1 MTKEDK
7 MKLNALAAA
16 AAGVMSLLA
25 VVCSAATAPPE
36 PAKALAELKANR
48 VEISY
53 VAPAN
58 PAHQQIY
65 ELLKK
70 RRVLERLQEA
80 LSPVR
85 LPGTLTL
92 KTEGC
97 DGVSNAWYDVEEH
110 TVSVCYEYIDEV
122 MRNAPAKTTA
132 AGVTKKDAILGPTIE
147 VFAHETAHAL
157 FDMLRVPILGR
168 EEDAADQIAAYI
180 LLNQDKD
187 MARKTVSGVAFMY
200 NQEAQSQMQQLELKK
215 FADAHG
221 LSAQRLY
228 NLLCMAYGADPA
240 LFKDVVGKGYL
251 PEKRAEGCADEY
263 RQVEYAFNT
272 LLNPSIDQELKKKVK
287 AKKLFKSLTEE

>member
-1 MTKEDK
+1 MK
-7 MKLNALAAA
+7 MKASVAA
-16 AAGVMSLLA
+16 AAGVMGLLA
-25 VVCSAATAPPE
+25 VVCSAAEAPPE
-36 PAKALAELKANR
+36 SAKALAEVKANR

-97 DGVSNAWYDVEEH
+97 DGVSNAWYEVSEH
-110 TVSVCYEYIDEV
+110 AVSVCYEYIDEV
-122 MRNAPAKTTA
+122 LRNAPAKTTA
-132 AGVTKKDAILGPTIE
+132 GGVTKQDAIIGPTIE

-180 LLNQDKD
+180 LLNLDKD

-221 LSAQRLY
+221 LSAQRFY
-228 NLLCMAYGADPA
+228 NLLCMAYGADPE

-251 PEKRAEGCADEY
+251 PESRSEGCADEY
-263 RQVEYAFNT
+263 KQVDYAFNT
-272 LLNPSIDQELKKKVK
+272 LINPSIDQEVKKKVK
-287 AKKLFKSLTEE
+287 AKRLLRPLTEE

>member
-1 MTKEDK
+1 MNLK
-7 MKLNALAAA
+7 ASVAAA
-16 AAGVMSLLA
+16 AAVVSLLA

-36 PAKALAELKANR
+36 PAKAPAEVKANR
-48 VEISY
+48 VAISY
-53 VAPAN
+53 IEPAN

-70 RRVLERLQEA
+70 RSVLERLQEA

-97 DGVSNAWYDVEEH
+97 EGVSNAWYEVSEH

-122 MRNAPAKTTA
+122 MRNAPASTTA
-132 AGVTKKDAILGPTIE
+132 GGVSRQDAIIGPTIE

-180 LLNQDKD
+180 LLNLDKD
-187 MARKTVSGVAFMY
+187 MARRTVSGVAFMY

-221 LSAQRLY
+221 LSAQRFY
-228 NLLCMAYGADPA
+228 NLLCMAYGADPV

-251 PEKRAEGCADEY
+251 PESRAEGCADEY
-263 RQVEYAFNT
+263 KQVDYAFNT
-272 LLNPSIDQELKKKVK
+272 LLNPSIDQDIRTKVR
-287 AKKLFKSLTEE
+287 AKKLLRPATEH

>member
-1 MTKEDK
+1 MK
-7 MKLNALAAA
+7 MKASVAA
-16 AAGVMSLLA
+16 AAGVMGLLA
-25 VVCSAATAPPE
+25 VVCSAAEAPPE
-36 PAKALAELKANR
+36 SAKALAEVKANR

-53 VAPAN
+53 VAPTN

-97 DGVSNAWYDVEEH
+97 DGVSNAWYEPSEH
-110 TVSVCYEYIDEV
+110 AVSVCYEYIDEV
-122 MRNAPAKTTA
+122 LRNAPAKTTA
-132 AGVTKKDAILGPTIE
+132 GGVTKQDAIVGPTIE

-180 LLNQDKD
+180 LLNHDKE
-187 MARKTVSGVAFMY
+187 MARKMVSGVAFMY
-200 NQEAQSQMQQLELKK
+200 NQEAQSQMQQMEFKK
-215 FADAHG
+215 FADVHG
-221 LSAQRLY
+221 LSAQRFF
-228 NLLCMAYGADPA
+228 NLLCMAYGADNT
-240 LFKDVVGKGYL
+240 LFNDVVVKGYL
-251 PEKRAEGCADEY
+251 PESRAEGCADEY
-263 RQVEYAFNT
+263 KQVEYAFNT